1 MNIHEYQAK
10 ELLQK
15 FDVAT
20 TRGRVAATLDEAEQI
35 ARELGDIDIVVKAQI
50 HAGGRGKGSFKDG
63 FKGGVHVRKTPD
75 EVRDV
80 AAKMLGQILV
90 THQTGPAGRLV
101 NKLLVAESADIARE
115 IYFAVLLDRATAAPL
130 IVASTEGGVEIEAV
144 AAKSPEKIIREPID
158 PLAGLQPYQARKLA
172 SQLGF
177 ESSQLKNAS
186 KLFEG
191 LYRTFIAYDCS
202 MIEVNPLV
210 VTNKG
215 EVLALDA
222 KFNFDDNAL
231 YRHPEIAA
239 MRDVAEE
246 DPREVEASKHGLN
259 YIGLDGDIACLVNG
273 AGLAMATMDI
283 IKFYGGEPANFL
295 DVGGGATEEQVTEA
309 LKILIADKHVKAILV
324 NIFGGIM
331 KVDIIAQGIINAAK
345 SVKLSVPLVVRLE
358 GTNVERGKQM
368 LKESGLALIAADD
381 LADAAQKVVT
391 ARNRNSKSQIP
402 NPKFQLNS
410 QIPIPKWTLAR
421 NDAIWKTA
429 HFGSRTPFYQT
440 TTRTLA
446 NTEDA
451 RQLVRASRSVAANW
465 IEADEA
471 LSKKD
476 FLMRQKFAQKKQKR
490 AAVSCAYS
498 TRFQRRMRPVLAT
511 VWQRKLASSRL
522 SSLRSSRN
530 LATYDFSLC
539 AFFALRFC
547 LDLA

>member
-35 ARELGDIDIVVKAQI
+35 ARELGDIEIVVKAQI
-50 HAGGRGKGSFKDG
+50 HAGGRGKGTFKNG

-75 EVRDV
+75 AVRDT

-90 THQTGPAGRLV
+90 THQTGPDGRKV
-101 NKLLVAESADIARE
+101 NKVLVAESADIARE

-144 AAKSPEKIIREPID
+144 AAKSPEKIIREPIN
-158 PLAGLQPYQARKLA
+158 PLVGLQPYQARKVA
-172 SQLGF
+172 KQLGF

-191 LYRTFIAYDCS
+191 LYRTFLAYDCS
-202 MIEVNPLV
+202 MVEVNPLV

-215 EVLALDA
+215 DVLALDA

-309 LKILIADKHVKAILV
+309 FKILIADKHVKAILV

-345 SVKLSVPLVVRLE
+345 STGLSVPLIVRLE
-358 GTNVERGKQM
+358 GTNVEQGKQL
-368 LKESGLALIAADD
+368 LKKSGVALIAADD
-381 LADAAQKVVT
+381 LADAAQK
-391 ARNRNSKSQIP
+391 A
-402 NPKFQLNS
+402 
-410 QIPIPKWTLAR
+410 
-421 NDAIWKTA
+421 
-429 HFGSRTPFYQT
+429 
-440 TTRTLA
+440 
-446 NTEDA
+446 
-451 RQLVRASRSVAANW
+451 VAA
-465 IEADEA
+465 A
-471 LSKKD
+471 KGK
-476 FLMRQKFAQKKQKR
+476 
-490 AAVSCAYS
+490 
-498 TRFQRRMRPVLAT
+498 
-511 VWQRKLASSRL
+511 
-522 SSLRSSRN
+522 
-530 LATYDFSLC
+530 
-539 AFFALRFC
+539 
-547 LDLA
+547 

>member
-35 ARELGDIDIVVKAQI
+35 GRELGDIDIVVKAQI
-50 HAGGRGKGSFKDG
+50 HAGGRGKGSFKNG

-101 NKLLVAESADIARE
+101 NKVLVAESADIARE

-158 PLAGLQPYQARKLA
+158 PLAGLEPYQARKLA

-186 KLFEG
+186 KLFDG

-202 MIEVNPLV
+202 MVEVNPLV

-283 IKFYGGEPANFL
+283 IKFYGGDPANFL

-309 LKILIADKHVKAILV
+309 FKILIADKHVKAILV

-345 SVKLSVPLVVRLE
+345 SIKLSVPLIVRLE
-358 GTNVERGKQM
+358 GTNVEKGKQL
-368 LKESGLALIAADD
+368 LKESGVALIAADD
-381 LADAAQKVVT
+381 LADAAQKAVAAAAT
-391 ARNRNSKSQIP
+391 ANHKSQTP
-402 NPKFQLNS
+402 NPK
-410 QIPIPKWTLAR
+410 
-421 NDAIWKTA
+421 
-429 HFGSRTPFYQT
+429 
-440 TTRTLA
+440 
-446 NTEDA
+446 
-451 RQLVRASRSVAANW
+451 
-465 IEADEA
+465 
-471 LSKKD
+471 
-476 FLMRQKFAQKKQKR
+476 
-490 AAVSCAYS
+490 
-498 TRFQRRMRPVLAT
+498 
-511 VWQRKLASSRL
+511 
-522 SSLRSSRN
+522 
-530 LATYDFSLC
+530 
-539 AFFALRFC
+539 
-547 LDLA
+547 

>member
-50 HAGGRGKGSFKDG
+50 HAGGRGKGSFKNG

-101 NKLLVAESADIARE
+101 NKVLVAESADIARE
-115 IYFAVLLDRATAAPL
+115 IYFAVLLDRASAAPL
-130 IVASTEGGVEIEAV
+130 LVASTEGGVEIEAV
-144 AAKSPEKIIREPID
+144 AAKSPEKIVREPID
-158 PLAGLQPYQARKLA
+158 PLAGLEPYQARKLA

-202 MIEVNPLV
+202 MVEVNPLV

-239 MRDVAEE
+239 MRDMAEE

-259 YIGLDGDIACLVNG
+259 YIGLDGEIACLVNG

-309 LKILIADKHVKAILV
+309 FKILIADKHVKAILV

-345 SVKLSVPLVVRLE
+345 SIRLSVPLIVRLE
-358 GTNVERGKQM
+358 GTNVEKGKQL

-381 LADAAQKVVT
+381 LADAAQKAV
-391 ARNRNSKSQIP
+391 AAANAANPKSQIP
-402 NPKFQLNS
+402 DPK
-410 QIPIPKWTLAR
+410 
-421 NDAIWKTA
+421 
-429 HFGSRTPFYQT
+429 
-440 TTRTLA
+440 
-446 NTEDA
+446 
-451 RQLVRASRSVAANW
+451 
-465 IEADEA
+465 
-471 LSKKD
+471 
-476 FLMRQKFAQKKQKR
+476 
-490 AAVSCAYS
+490 
-498 TRFQRRMRPVLAT
+498 
-511 VWQRKLASSRL
+511 
-522 SSLRSSRN
+522 
-530 LATYDFSLC
+530 
-539 AFFALRFC
+539 
-547 LDLA
+547 